1 VKTDSDLSIASS
13 RAARTTLD
21 PVDTRS
27 VDAQLLANPFERFV
41 LSPRVSG
48 WIYAYANPQPLPIPQ
63 VISERLEIAVQIR
76 GDWTLTSWGRA
87 PQRFEAG
94 SVFVIPP
101 LTRHTY
107 SFDARGGAGLQVG
120 FEIEVGVGHPPFRA
134 EARRWRALADCVL
147 AGRRDKAL
155 AEEIEREALGACDED
170 TSPWSRAQREMRA
183 YLDRPL
189 YLDHLAEALG
199 VHGKTL
205 SRLFL
210 ARAGVPPIRFRSELR
225 MRRAITLLWSR
236 PELSVRS
243 IAESVGFEDVRAIH
257 RAARQ
262 TYGLTPAQLG
272 RRPDRSAR

>member
-1 VKTDSDLSIASS
+1 
-13 RAARTTLD
+13 
-21 PVDTRS
+21 
-27 VDAQLLANPFERFV
+27 VDAQTQLLANPFERFV

-48 WIYAYANPQPLPIPQ
+48 WIYRYANPTPLPIPQ

-76 GDWTLTSWGRA
+76 GTWTLSSWAAA

-107 SFDARGGAGLQVG
+107 SFEAHGGAGLQVG
-120 FEIEVGVGHPPFRA
+120 FEIDVGVGHPSNLCAPA
-134 EARRWRALADCVL
+134 WL
-147 AGRRDKAL
+147 AL
-155 AEEIEREALGACDED
+155 AEMVLAEVRDEALAGEIEREALRTCDED
-170 TSPWSRAQREMRA
+170 TSTWSRAQREMLA
-183 YLDRPL
+183 HLDRPL

-210 ARAGVPPIRFRSELR
+210 AHAGVPPIRFRSELR

-236 PELSVRS
+236 PELSVRA
-243 IAESVGFEDVRAIH
+243 IAARVGMEDVRALH

-272 RRPDRSAR
+272 RRST

>member
-1 VKTDSDLSIASS
+1 M
-13 RAARTTLD
+13 
-21 PVDTRS
+21 
-27 VDAQLLANPFERFV
+27 DAQLLANPFERFV
-41 LSPRVSG
+41 LSPRVSA
-48 WIYAYANPQPLPIPQ
+48 WIYAYANPEPIPIPQ

-76 GDWTLTSWGRA
+76 GAWTLTSWARA
-87 PQRFEAG
+87 PQRFEPGA
-94 SVFVIPP
+94 VFVIPP

-107 SFDARGGAGLQVG
+107 AFDARRGAGLQVG
-120 FEIEVGVGHPPFRA
+120 FEIDVGVGCAPFRV
-134 EARRWRALADCVL
+134 EPERWRAIAECVL
-147 AGRRDKAL
+147 AGRRDEAL

-170 TSPWSRAQREMRA
+170 ISPWTRAQREMLA
-183 YLDRPL
+183 HLDRPL

-236 PELSVRS
+236 PELSVR
-243 IAESVGFEDVRAIH
+243 AVAGCVGLEDVRALH

-272 RRPDRSAR
+272 RPYRSAR